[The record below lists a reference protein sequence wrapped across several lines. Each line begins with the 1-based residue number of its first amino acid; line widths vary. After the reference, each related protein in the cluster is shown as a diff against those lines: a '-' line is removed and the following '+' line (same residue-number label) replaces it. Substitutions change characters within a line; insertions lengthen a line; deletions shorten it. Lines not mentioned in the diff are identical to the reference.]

1 MVSMRSLQDTMRK
14 IYFHKDSKRG
24 VEGTFEWLM
33 EEVDELREA
42 IDRGNKEALRS
53 EFADVVAWLMSLA
66 NLLEV
71 DLENALLSKYRE
83 CCPKCGSSPCGCA
96 FRISPKKLGGSKA
109 LLT

>member
-14 IYFHKDSKRG
+14 IYVHKDSKRG

-42 IDRGNKEALRS
+42 IDHGNKEALRS

-96 FRISPKKLGGSKA
+96 FRTSTKKLGGSKA

>member
-24 VEGTFEWLM
+24 VEGTFVWLM

-83 CCPKCGSSPCGCA
+83 CCPKCGSSPCGCT

>member
-1 MVSMRSLQDTMRK
+1 MVSMRSLQDTMRQ

-42 IDRGNKEALRS
+42 IHRGNKEALRS

-71 DLENALLSKYRE
+71 DLESVLISKYRE
-83 CCPKCGSSPCGCA
+83 CCPKCGSSPCRCSFG
-96 FRISPKKLGGSKA
+96 ISPKKLGGS
-109 LLT
+109 